1 MASIKMKEDYEFD
14 GKKIFKHVA
23 DYLPTYARPRF
34 LRIQVNPLVVKFS
47 HPLSRRPLSLRQQL
61 PFCHGGHIGQIFT
74 TLSTKLNKE
83 TEMSEKH
90 Y

>member
-34 LRIQVNPLVVKFS
+34 LRIQVKPLVFKFNY
-47 HPLSRRPLSLRQQL
+47 PLP
-61 PFCHGGHIGQIFT
+61 
-74 TLSTKLNKE
+74 
-83 TEMSEKH
+83 
-90 Y
+90 